1 MRQEMDRG
9 FLRLLD
15 YWTEDPRRFE
25 EALVRRENLRTG
37 LREVRI
43 DLHCDA
49 ILARRLGRSGRDA
62 EVDVKDVTEIEK
74 F

>member
-1 MRQEMDRG
+1 MDRG

-25 EALVRRENLRTG
+25 EALVRRENLRSG

-43 DLHCDA
+43 DLHFDA
-49 ILARRLGRSGRDA
+49 ILADGSAEAVGCRSRREGPPA
-62 EVDVKDVTEIEK
+62 IEK